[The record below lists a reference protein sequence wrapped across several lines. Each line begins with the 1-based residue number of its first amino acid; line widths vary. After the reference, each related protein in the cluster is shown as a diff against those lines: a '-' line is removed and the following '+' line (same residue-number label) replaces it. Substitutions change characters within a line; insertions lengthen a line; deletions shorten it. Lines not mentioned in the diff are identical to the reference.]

1 MKTFVARI
9 ATWVFKKMQGS
20 DLFLTLRRLRESG
33 QHIDGSAHFGARV
46 ELRIDPQAV
55 LYIGSD
61 VEVLHDS
68 WLIAHTGDTLRI
80 ENDVF
85 ISRQCTVSGSVRI
98 GCGTL
103 IGAFAT
109 IIDGNHVFDDTTQQ
123 IRKQGGRQSPIDI
136 GSDVWI
142 GTHAI
147 ILQGVRIGDGA
158 VIAANATVTRDVPPG
173 AIVAGSPARVLR
185 MRGEV

>member
-1 MKTFVARI
+1 MWLFR
-9 ATWVFKKMQGS
+9 KMQGA

-33 QHIDGSAHFGARV
+33 QHIEGSAHFGARV

-61 VEVLHDS
+61 VMVLHDS
-68 WLIAHTGDTLRI
+68 WLIAHPGDTLHL
-80 ENDVF
+80 EDDVY

-109 IIDGNHVFDDTTQQ
+109 IIDANHVFDDTKRQ
-123 IRKQGGRQSPIDI
+123 IREQGGRQRPIDI

-142 GTHAI
+142 GAHAI
-147 ILQGVRIGDGA
+147 ILEGVMIGDGA
-158 VIAANATVTRDVPPG
+158 VVAANATVTKDVPPG
-173 AIVAGSPARVLR
+173 AVVAGSPARVLR
-185 MRGEV
+185 MRGEE